1 MKCMLIFSFMLS
13 GFVCAEPAV
22 GVFAYL
28 PYYPNFSIN
37 KPPKAIEM
45 LFFTKSKLKQ
55 PITLSFFRTVDRET
69 FDPACCIEV
78 VDLNQV
84 AVNELLKKYAADTDF
99 IDLIK
104 GIKGYQFVYRAQV
117 FGVGGNKTQ
126 KLLLINGASQFAMP
140 AVEMQIKTDMIM
152 HNPLVSSPVSV
163 KLVAN
168 FKKGN
173 IWREF
178 YSFTV
183 GGVKNDFS
191 VPLQTGG

>member
-1 MKCMLIFSFMLS
+1 MKYLLIFSFMLS
-13 GFVCAEPAV
+13 GFACAEPAV

-45 LFFTKSKLKQ
+45 LFFTTLKLEK
-55 PITLSFFRTVDRET
+55 PIVLSFFRTVDRET
-69 FDPACCIEV
+69 FDPSCCVEV

-84 AVNELLKKYAADTDF
+84 RIDELVHRYAADREF
-99 IDLIK
+99 VDLLK
-104 GIKGYQFVYRAQV
+104 GIKGYQFVYRVQV
-117 FGVGGNKTQ
+117 LDAGGNKSQ
-126 KLLLINGASQFAMP
+126 KLLLTNEGFQFVMP
-140 AVEMQIKTDMIM
+140 AVEMQIKTDMTM
-152 HNPLVSSPVSV
+152 HNPLLSSPVAV
-163 KLVAN
+163 KLITT

-173 IWREF
+173 VWREF

-183 GGVKNDFS
+183 GWVKKDFS